1 MQNNSY
7 GYAVSVRVGG
17 KEHRHWERY
26 DIDSDFLIPADSFDF
41 VIGRLGPEAAIPD
54 LSGESCEV
62 VIDGQIV
69 MTGIIGSQRHGKSK
83 GSRELSLSG
92 RDLAGFLVDC
102 SAPQLNVKG
111 MTVLDA
117 AKKLAAPWPQI
128 KAVVLKAEN
137 NPALDKIDIEPGETV
152 WQALTH
158 IANSVGLHPW
168 LEPDGTLVVGGAD
181 YSSPPVATLCW
192 SRTDSRCNIERMDIE
207 WDTDNRFSEVT
218 FLAQSHG
225 RSGDSAKHDLK
236 WVYKDPTIACAC
248 DRRRARYRCGVFSD
262 GAAVYAIPHGW
273 HANRA
278 AAQRGRYLDTR
289 RLPQKGRG
297 GAQAQR
303 QTQRREP

>member
-128 KAVVLKAEN
+128 KAVVFKAEN

-192 SRTDSRCNIERMDIE
+192 SRTDSRRNIERMDIE

-225 RSGDSAKHDLK
+225 RSGDSAKHDLSGCTK
-236 WVYKDPTIACAC
+236 
-248 DRRRARYRCGVFSD
+248 
-262 GAAVYAIPHGW
+262 
-273 HANRA
+273 
-278 AAQRGRYLDTR
+278 TR
-289 RLPQKGRG
+289 R
-297 GAQAQR
+297 
-303 QTQRREP
+303 